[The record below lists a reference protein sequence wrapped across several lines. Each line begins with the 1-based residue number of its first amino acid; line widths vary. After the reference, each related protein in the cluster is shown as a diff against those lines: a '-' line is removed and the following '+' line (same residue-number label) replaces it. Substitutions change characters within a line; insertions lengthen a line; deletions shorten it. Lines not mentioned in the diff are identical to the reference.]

1 MAKAAGKTEAA
12 APTYPVTKQAVA
24 ALVLGWLIPG
34 AGHLLLKRWGRGA
47 LLMGSIGSMFV
58 LGILMQGK
66 VYEFNLGDI
75 LDILGFVG
83 DVGAGGMY
91 LAARMFNLGHGAI
104 NLATA
109 DYGTKFIIV
118 SGLLNVVAAIDAY
131 DIGGGTKQ

>member
-1 MAKAAGKTEAA
+1 MAKAKTEAA
-12 APTYPVTKQAVA
+12 APTYPVTKQAVV
-24 ALVLGWLIPG
+24 ALVLGWLLPG

-47 LLMGSIGSMFV
+47 LLMGSIASMFV

-91 LAARMFNLGHGAI
+91 LVARMFNLGHGAI

-131 DIGGGTKQ
+131 DIGVRKKP